1 MKKVCYGGIIS
12 LFFVMILTNPIIAV
26 SGATKGLLLWFN
38 TIIPTL
44 LPFIILSNLMV
55 SLNIFHYFT
64 FFLAPITKPVLKI
77 SKNSNYAIILGML
90 CGFPMGAK
98 ICADLVVSK
107 KISKNE
113 GQYLLL
119 FTNNVSPMFVISYI
133 GSSTLKNES
142 IDFFLLIAIYLTPIL
157 ISFIFNKWYQ
167 NSSETFQYID
177 IKKTSAS
184 KSFDFRIVDE
194 AIMNGFETVTKLGGY
209 IILFSIISSFIQEK
223 IEINLL
229 AKSFILGFVEI
240 TTGINYIGLSSLP
253 HYTKTL
259 IICMITSFGGLSSLA
274 QTNSMIKEAGLSIKP
289 YFFSKI
295 LTGFLSFFIL
305 LILYSFL

>member
-1 MKKVCYGGIIS
+1 MKKVYYSIIIS
-12 LFFVMILTNPIIAV
+12 LFFILILINPMIAV
-26 SGATKGLLLWFN
+26 YGASKGLLLWFH

-64 FFLAPITKPVLKI
+64 FFLAPITKPVLGI
-77 SKNSNYAIILGML
+77 SKNSNYAIVLGML
-90 CGFPMGAK
+90 CGYPMGAK
-98 ICADLVVSK
+98 ICADLVSNN
-107 KISKNE
+107 KISQKE

-133 GSSTLKNES
+133 NSSALKNKTMDLS
-142 IDFFLLIAIYLTPIL
+142 ILAAIYLAPIIL
-157 ISFIFNKWYQ
+157 SLVFNKRFRDT
-167 NSSETFQYID
+167 SKTIHDLSL
-177 IKKTSAS
+177 KTSSVS
-184 KSFDFRIVDE
+184 KTFDFKMLDQG
-194 AIMNGFETVTKLGGY
+194 IMDGFETVTKLGGY

-223 IEINLL
+223 TEINLL
-229 AKSFILGFVEI
+229 VKSVLLGLVEI
-240 TTGINYIGLSSLP
+240 TTGIDYIGSSTLP
-253 HYTKTL
+253 YYLKAF

-295 LTGFLSFFIL
+295 LTGILSAFIYL
-305 LILYSFL
+305 LKYLH